1 MGNNDKDN
9 DCIIFN
15 NYIIIIIFCIIII
28 ILIISLIILA
38 INIINYIL
46 FTVYCIN
53 DNATDYF
60 TEDLTTIILGS
71 KYKYR
76 LLNYIKNIHDQNY
89 NKGDYVYNLKN
100 EYDYMSSDLYI
111 HTTIEYY
118 NYIVKLLLTIIFLIC
133 VGLLYNMFN
142 IIISYINDCWNSS
155 YCEFILSNI
164 YYENTYVFYI
174 IIIILLFIGI
184 HSYIYTYVFNQ
195 NIYKDLYNLYGI
207 NESNY
212 KNTDMI
218 IYNTI
223 NYINKT
229 DINYNTISNISD
241 FLYNLSIYSDKNL
254 NFRTFLD
261 ENDAPLVNAN
271 DKLKNIRNEGII
283 INNKFII
290 PSELENDDITNIL
303 FQNIYKTDIKTLL
316 EGAEIEKQQELL
328 ANKIFLYLIYHYV
341 ITYNR
346 EDPYIIH
353 KLNNIFLHT
362 FEKIYN
368 IYIEEDKKKFRAVNN
383 IDKTWLEIAEEAT
396 ADTMALAEETA
407 TMVTDSFTKEN
418 FIGGVSS
425 PTSYTPTSAATAPI
439 DLATSSATSTD
450 KATAN
455 KAAAEKAADKA
466 AEEKDAQKVKKL
478 STYIP
483 IDKSVLLDKFNTDIK
498 KMYDQINTSF
508 TIKFLLPVN
517 TKKENLEKS
526 LHSDAGLILNYIYKY
541 NKQNTN
547 SDLNDYIKSFE
558 DSMLYDNIVI
568 ETDDER
574 ILRIDKEIVE
584 LASSTTLPLR
594 KYEIQLNKLKTN
606 IRDKIVAFAKL
617 FTDYTQEN
625 KTLLYINTTIYKINF
640 YLAAEMMQVIIFILL
655 VLFMLYKSKKY
666 PFLEKYINMSIV
678 YAILIVNEVISAILG
693 II

>member
-1 MGNNDKDN
+1 
-9 DCIIFN
+9 
-15 NYIIIIIFCIIII
+15 
-28 ILIISLIILA
+28 LIILA

-142 IIISYINDCWNSS
+142 IIIAYINDCWNSS

-212 KNTDMI
+212 KNTDII

-254 NFRTFLD
+254 NFRIFLD
-261 ENDAPLVNAN
+261 ENDALLINAN
-271 DKLKNIRNEGII
+271 DKLKNLRNEGII
-283 INNKFII
+283 VNNKFII
-290 PSELENDDITNIL
+290 PSELENDDNTNIL
-303 FQNIYKTDIKTLL
+303 FQNIYKTDIKTILD
-316 EGAEIEKQQELL
+316 GSEIGLEKQQELL

-368 IYIEEDKKKFRAVNN
+368 IYIEEDKKKFRTVNN
-383 IDKTWLEIAEEAT
+383 LDKTLLE
-396 ADTMALAEETA
+396 LAEESTA
-407 TMVTDSFTKEN
+407 NAIALGEEGLKMVTDL
-418 FIGGVSS
+418 VSPAAA
-425 PTSYTPTSAATAPI
+425 PTTTAAPTAATAPTTA
-439 DLATSSATSTD
+439 ATAASAAAASAAAALID
-450 KATAN
+450 KATA
-455 KAAAEKAADKA
+455 
-466 AEEKDAQKVKKL
+466 EKDAEIVRKL
-478 STYIP
+478 STYVP

-526 LHSDAGLILNYIYKY
+526 LHSDANLILNYIYKY
-541 NKQNTN
+541 NKLNTF

-558 DSMLYDNIVI
+558 DSILYDNIVN
-568 ETDDER
+568 ETKDER
-574 ILRIDKEIVE
+574 NLRIDNENKITN
-584 LASSTTLPLR
+584 SKPLDF
-594 KYEIQLNKLKTN
+594 KKKQLNKLKTN
-606 IRDKIVAFAKL
+606 IHDKIVAFAGL

-625 KTLLYINTTIYKINF
+625 KTLLFINTTIYKINF

-678 YAILIVNEVISAILG
+678 YAILIINEVISAILG

>member
-1 MGNNDKDN
+1 MGNNDIDN

-28 ILIISLIILA
+28 ILIISLFILA

-76 LLNYIKNIHDQNY
+76 LLNYIKNIHNQNY
-89 NKGDYVYNLKN
+89 NKGNYEYNLKN

-118 NYIVKLLLTIIFLIC
+118 NYIVKLLLTIIFIIC

-142 IIISYINDCWNSS
+142 IIIAYINNCWNSS

-195 NIYKDLYNLYGI
+195 NIYKDLYNIYGN

-212 KNTDMI
+212 KNSDII
-218 IYNTI
+218 IYNSI

-229 DINYNTISNISD
+229 DINYNTISDLSY
-241 FLYNLSIYSDKNL
+241 FLYNFKIFSDKNIT
-254 NFRTFLD
+254 FRTFLD
-261 ENDAPLVNAN
+261 DNNVLVINA
-271 DKLKNIRNEGII
+271 DERLKNLRHKGII

-290 PSELENDDITNIL
+290 PSELENDDNTNIL
-303 FQNIYKTDIKTLL
+303 FKNIYKTDIKTLL
-316 EGAEIEKQQELL
+316 EGSNAEKQQELL

-353 KLNNIFLHT
+353 KLNNIYLNT
-362 FEKIYN
+362 FENIYN
-368 IYIEEDKKKFRAVNN
+368 IYIEEERKKF
-383 IDKTWLEIAEEAT
+383 IPELLEESWYDYIKRIIGGIGGG
-396 ADTMALAEETA
+396 
-407 TMVTDSFTKEN
+407 KEN
-418 FIGGVSS
+418 FIGGSVSS
-425 PTSYTPTSAATAPI
+425 PTSYTPTSAGTAPV
-439 DLATSSATSTD
+439 DLAISAG
-450 KATAN
+450 TAPVN
-455 KAAAEKAADKA
+455 LAISGGAEKKT
-466 AEEKDAQKVKKL
+466 QYV
-478 STYIP
+478 P
-483 IDKSVLLDKFNTDIK
+483 IDKLVLLDKFNTDIK
-498 KMYDQINTSF
+498 KMYDQINSSF

-517 TKKENLEKS
+517 TKKKNLLES
-526 LHSDAGLILNYIYKY
+526 LHSNANLIINYIYKY
-541 NKQNTN
+541 NKY
-547 SDLNDYIKSFE
+547 YIL
-558 DSMLYDNIVI
+558 DDNIKLF
-568 ETDDER
+568 EKTMPPNKDD
-574 ILRIDKEIVE
+574 IFKDYNEIVDE
-584 LASSTTLPLR
+584 TPDDRIQR
-594 KYEIQLNKLKTN
+594 KNNEDLITDSKSLDFKKKQFNNLKTN
-606 IRDKIVAFAKL
+606 IHDKIVVFSNAFSD
-617 FTDYTQEN
+617 FYQEN
-625 KTLLYINTTIYKINF
+625 KTLGIINTTIYKINF

-666 PFLEKYINMSIV
+666 PFLEKYINIFIV